1 MSFKAN
7 QYQSRQVHHHSIAM
21 ARRKKSTKSSKKTK
35 TKKSKKSKKS
45 KRSKGKKKR
54 RGNPKAFGKKLQCDP
69 ALADVI
75 GVKEATR
82 AQIVKKI
89 WAYVK
94 AHKLQ
99 DPSNGRFFK
108 PDAKLA
114 KVMGRKGVR
123 MNGFKMGKFINKH
136 AY

>member
-1 MSFKAN
+1 
-7 QYQSRQVHHHSIAM
+7 M
-21 ARRKKSTKSSKKTK
+21 ARRKKTAKS
-35 TKKSKKSKKS
+35 KKSKKSAKSKKSTKSKKS
-45 KRSKGKKKR
+45 KRSKGKR
-54 RGNPKAFGKKLQCDP
+54 RGNPKAFAKKLQCDP

-94 AHKLQ
+94 AHNLQ
-99 DPSNGRFFK
+99 DPNNGRFFK